1 MISPCSYRRA
11 AGFTLIELVVVLA
24 VMSLMIAM
32 VVGRGSPVSPSTHAR
47 GAIRAIS
54 GALRAARSEAVMSNR
69 SVAFN
74 LDTTNRRFWWGSQP
88 PVTISN
94 DLSLALMT
102 ASDQTVSDAVGR
114 IRFDPDGGSTGGRV
128 AIGTSDRTWWVG
140 VDWLSGRVS
149 IVEKPQ

>member
-1 MISPCSYRRA
+1 MISPCRSRRA

-24 VMSLMIAM
+24 IMSLMIAM
-32 VVGRGSPVSPSTHAR
+32 VAGRGSPVSPSTHAR

-74 LDTTNRRFWWGSQP
+74 LDTANRRFWWGNQP
-88 PVTISN
+88 PVTLSN
-94 DLSLALMT
+94 DLSLALLT

-128 AIGTSDRTWWVG
+128 AIAANDRTWWVG

>member
-1 MISPCSYRRA
+1 MISPCRYQRS

-32 VVGRGSPVSPSTHAR
+32 VAGRGSPVSPSTHAR
-47 GAIRAIS
+47 GAIRVIS

-88 PVTISN
+88 PVTLSG
-94 DLSLALMT
+94 DLSLALLT
-102 ASDQTVSDAVGR
+102 ASDQTAGDAIGR

-128 AIGTSDRTWWVG
+128 AIATGDRTWWVG

-149 IVEKPQ
+149 IVEKPH